1 LNENNHPGNQKVNI
15 LNAPTIQDL
24 TARIEAVKR
33 AGLILKPAA
42 AEVALVDLLQYL
54 AAQDS
59 RIEKIERVVRYD
71 DSEKTSGEKTNSN

>member
-1 LNENNHPGNQKVNI
+1 MT
-15 LNAPTIQDL
+15 APTIPDL

-42 AEVALVDLLQYL
+42 AEVALVDLLKYL

-59 RIEKIERVVRYD
+59 RIEKLERMVIRV
-71 DSEKTSGEKTNSN
+71 N

>member
-1 LNENNHPGNQKVNI
+1 MT
-15 LNAPTIQDL
+15 APTIADL
-24 TARIEAVKR
+24 TARVEVVRR
-33 AGLILKPAA
+33 ASLIAKPAA

-71 DSEKTSGEKTNSN
+71 DSEKTSGEKTSGEKTNSN

>member
-1 LNENNHPGNQKVNI
+1 MT
-15 LNAPTIQDL
+15 APTIADL
-24 TARIEAVKR
+24 TARVEAVRR
-33 AGLILKPAA
+33 ASLIAKPAA

>member
-1 LNENNHPGNQKVNI
+1 MT
-15 LNAPTIQDL
+15 APTLQDL

-42 AEVALVDLLQYL
+42 AEVALIDLLQYL

-59 RIEKIERVVRYD
+59 RIEKLERMVIRV
-71 DSEKTSGEKTNSN
+71 N